1 MESSQGSTSMEA
13 EDHAGPSDIELVIS
27 DDMLNGIDEDPE
39 CQIIFTA
46 VPYPLEQADMD
57 QPVHCPPPEPS
68 IVHDGKAW
76 KERLVASMRRR
87 GEIARA
93 MQETNHI
100 EYYSSSSTKHSRRRS
115 HSNESSQLPPL
126 TAPEFVVSKI
136 VD

>member
-1 MESSQGSTSMEA
+1 MESSQGSTSTESG
-13 EDHAGPSDIELVIS
+13 DHAGPSNIELVIS
-27 DDMLNGIDEDPE
+27 GDMLNGIDEE

-46 VPYPLEQADMD
+46 VPHPLEQADMD
-57 QPVHCPPPEPS
+57 QPVHCPPPEPC

-93 MQETNHI
+93 MQETDHI
-100 EYYSSSSTKHSRRRS
+100 EYYSSSTKHSRRRS
-115 HSNESSQLPPL
+115 HSNESSQFPPL